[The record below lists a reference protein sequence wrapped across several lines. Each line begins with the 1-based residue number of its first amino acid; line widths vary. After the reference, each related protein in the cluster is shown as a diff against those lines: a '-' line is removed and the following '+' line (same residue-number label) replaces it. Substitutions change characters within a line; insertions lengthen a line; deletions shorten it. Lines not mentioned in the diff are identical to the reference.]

1 MDWQVIGHESLKL
14 SIRLMTTVA
23 ADPDFGTILLE
34 QKPNKGNI
42 GNGIFLLVCGICCL
56 AFGLLTTLLMSL
68 TRLSISGGAAFIIVG
83 SLLCGFTGIML
94 RRHWMHVFLQ
104 ERGIREYRQRQG
116 RSLRYDDVDELTY
129 SSLRIFMSGFYIHTV
144 QKLALKSH
152 GLQGPPLVSTLIFK
166 EADGRSAFESQTAL
180 TDVRDRISS
189 VIDERLLEALGRE
202 GTVDWTPESRI
213 GARGLDLADRK
224 GTCHFVEWRRVSKME
239 AWQGMLRLWVDSEV
253 NPRLETTTAQP
264 NFFPA
269 YSLALRLWEQGKM
282 TA

>member
-1 MDWQVIGHESLKL
+1 M
-14 SIRLMTTVA
+14 RY
-23 ADPDFGTILLE
+23 LLL
-34 QKPNKGNI
+34 G
-42 GNGIFLLVCGICCL
+42 FRV
-56 AFGLLTTLLMSL
+56 LTTLLMPL
-68 TRLSISGGAAFIIVG
+68 TRLSISGGAAFISVG

-144 QKLALKSH
+144 QKLALKSR

-166 EADGRSAFESQTAL
+166 EADGRSAFESPTAL

-189 VIDERLLEALGRE
+189 VIDERLLEASAARERLIGRLRS
-202 GTVDWTPESRI
+202 VS
-213 GARGLDLADRK
+213 ARVVWIWLIARAPVISSNGPGSARWKPGRGCYGSGSTRK
-224 GTCHFVEWRRVSKME
+224 SK
-239 AWQGMLRLWVDSEV
+239 AG
-253 NPRLETTTAQP
+253 LETTTPRP

-269 YSLALRLWEQGKM
+269 YSLALILWEHGKM
-282 TA
+282 KE